1 MKSLIFD
8 IQRFCVYDGPGI
20 RTTVFF
26 KGCNMRC
33 AWCHNPESFSA
44 APELLFRAEKCTACG
59 ACAVCP
65 QGAHSF
71 ADGAHTFHRER
82 CIACGACAGRCP
94 NGALELSGREMTADE
109 VMKVIDRDA
118 KYYKSSGGGVT
129 FSGGEASM
137 HFELLVQL
145 LTACR
150 AHGYHTA
157 LETNGLIPP
166 ERLNALLP
174 LVELFLFDCKHTDP
188 AQHLRWTGAPLQP
201 VLDTLAALDR
211 ANANVV
217 LRCPV
222 IPGVNDTDA
231 HFAAIRALKRQHPCI
246 QSAEIMAYH
255 DIGKSKWDAARRTR
269 SRRSKPFRRSKSAC
283 GRPASP
289 TAPPPHAKSGPQR
302 SSCGPLQWLCGR
314 SSVSGPVCTDSK
326 ARGSRAL
333 ATAGH
338 RASGPQCPRRA
349 RRWYG

>member
-1 MKSLIFD
+1 MGVLTA
-8 IQRFCVYDGPGI
+8 IQRFSLHDGPGI
-20 RTTVFF
+20 RSTVFF

-82 CIACGACAGRCP
+82 CTACGACATRCP

-137 HFELLVQL
+137 HFELLAQL

-150 AHGYHTA
+150 ARGYHTA

-174 LVELFLFDCKHTDP
+174 LVDLFLFDCKHTDP

-255 DIGKSKWDAARRTR
+255 DIGKSKWDALGAPYALSALKTVSPEQKRLWEARIADCPPSPRKERTAAQQLR
-269 SRRSKPFRRSKSAC
+269 SAPMAVRPKFR
-283 GRPASP
+283 
-289 TAPPPHAKSGPQR
+289 
-302 SSCGPLQWLCGR
+302 
-314 SSVSGPVCTDSK
+314 V
-326 ARGSRAL
+326 
-333 ATAGH
+333 
-338 RASGPQCPRRA
+338 RA
-349 RRWYG
+349 RLHRQQGPRV